1 VSTAAEAKASAYEK
15 IGLGLG
21 QDTWKATLLRNLLS
35 VVLLLVVWD
44 LGARYLVQN
53 KLILVPPIDV
63 LRALIIDVRGGE
75 IWQHS
80 YATLGE
86 IFVSFPVA
94 VAVGVFVGVVLSA
107 NRLVSQIAEPLLTAF
122 YSVPMVALA
131 PLFIAWLGLGFASK
145 FAIILLVSVFPVI
158 ITTEVGLR
166 STDKVYLDAARS
178 FNATRLQI
186 FTTVQ
191 FPFALPYIIGGVRV
205 SFARALVGAVVA
217 EFFGAFAGY
226 GYAILAAGQNFN
238 TARLLGYVVLQYRAP
253 AGLRGA
259 ARRPRHAR
267 QHRAALAGAEDDAVE
282 GRRLRW
288 PTSSRSAA

>member
-1 VSTAAEAKASAYEK
+1 MSTAAEAKSSAYEK

-21 QDTWKATLLRNLLS
+21 QDTWNATLLRNLLS
-35 VVLLLVVWD
+35 VALLLVVWD
-44 LGARYLVQN
+44 LGARYLVKN
-53 KLILVPPIDV
+53 KLILVPPLDV
-63 LRALIIDVRGGE
+63 LRALILDVRNGE

-80 YATLGE
+80 WATLTE

-94 VAVGVFVGVVLSA
+94 VAIGVVIGVALSS
-107 NRLVSQIAEPLLTAF
+107 NKLLGQIAEPLLTAF

-166 STDKVYLDAARS
+166 STDKVYLDAAKS
-178 FNATRLQI
+178 FNATPLQT

-205 SFARALVGAVVA
+205 AFARALVGAVVA

-226 GYAILAAGQNFN
+226 GFAILAAGQNFN
-238 TARLLGYVVLQYRAP
+238 TARLLGYVVL
-253 AGLRGA
+253 
-259 ARRPRHAR
+259 
-267 QHRAALAGAEDDAVE
+267 LAVLGMV
-282 GRRLRW
+282 GSIVLRW
-288 PTSSRSAA
+288 VERKMTPWKEEG

>member
-1 VSTAAEAKASAYEK
+1 MSAAAEAKSSAYEK

-21 QDTWKATLLRNLLS
+21 QDTWNATLLRNLLS
-35 VVLLLVVWD
+35 VALLLVVWD
-44 LGARYLVQN
+44 LSARYLVQN

-63 LRALIIDVRGGE
+63 LRALIIDTRSGE

-80 YATLGE
+80 WATLTE

-107 NRLVSQIAEPLLTAF
+107 NRLVSQVAEPLLTAF

-145 FAIILLVSVFPVI
+145 FAIILLVAVFPVI

-226 GYAILAAGQNFN
+226 GFAILAAGQNFN
-238 TARLLGYVVLQYRAP
+238 TARLLGYVVL
-253 AGLRGA
+253 
-259 ARRPRHAR
+259 
-267 QHRAALAGAEDDAVE
+267 LAVLGMLGSIA
-282 GRRLRW
+282 LRW
-288 PTSSRSAA
+288 LERKMTPWKEEG

>member
-1 VSTAAEAKASAYEK
+1 MSAAAEAKSSAYEK
-15 IGLGLG
+15 IGLSLG

-44 LGARYLVQN
+44 VAARFLVQN
-53 KLILVPPIDV
+53 RLILVPPLDV
-63 LRALIIDVRGGE
+63 LQALIVDVRNGE

-80 YATLGE
+80 YATLME
-86 IFVSFPVA
+86 IFISFPVA
-94 VAVGVFVGVVLSA
+94 VAIGVLVGVVLSA
-107 NRLVSQIAEPLLTAF
+107 NRLLGQVAEPLLMAF

-131 PLFIAWLGLGFASK
+131 PLFIAWLGLGFGSK
-145 FAIILLVSVFPVI
+145 FAIILLVSVFPII

-178 FNATRLQI
+178 FNATSWQI

-226 GYAILAAGQNFN
+226 GFAILAAGQNFN
-238 TARLLGYVVLQYRAP
+238 TARLLGYVVL
-253 AGLRGA
+253 L
-259 ARRPRHAR
+259 
-267 QHRAALAGAEDDAVE
+267 AALGMV
-282 GRRLRW
+282 GSIVLRW
-288 PTSSRSAA
+288 LERKMTPWKEEG

>member
-1 VSTAAEAKASAYEK
+1 VSAAAEAKSSAYEK

-35 VVLLLVVWD
+35 VVLLLIVWD
-44 LGARYLVQN
+44 VGARYLVQN
-53 KLILVPPIDV
+53 KLILVPPLDV
-63 LRALIIDVRGGE
+63 LRALVLDVRSGE

-80 YATLGE
+80 YATLME

-94 VAVGVFVGVVLSA
+94 VAAGVLVGVALSA
-107 NRLVSQIAEPLLTAF
+107 NRLLGQIAEPMLMAF

-145 FAIILLVSVFPVI
+145 FAIILLVSVFPII

-178 FNATRLQI
+178 FNATPWQI

-191 FPFALPYIIGGVRV
+191 FPFALPYIVGGVRV

-238 TARLLGYVVLQYRAP
+238 TARLLGYVVL
-253 AGLRGA
+253 
-259 ARRPRHAR
+259 
-267 QHRAALAGAEDDAVE
+267 LAVLGMIGSIV
-282 GRRLRW
+282 LRW
-288 PTSSRSAA
+288 VERKLTPWKEED

>member
-1 VSTAAEAKASAYEK
+1 MSTAADAKASAYEK
-15 IGLGLG
+15 IGLGLS
-21 QDTWKATLLRNLLS
+21 QDTWNATVLRNVLS
-35 VVLLLVVWD
+35 VVLLLIVWD

-53 KLILVPPIDV
+53 RLILVPPIDV
-63 LRALIIDVRGGE
+63 LRALIIDVRNGE

-80 YATLGE
+80 YATLME
-86 IFVSFPVA
+86 IAISFPVA
-94 VAVGVFVGVVLSA
+94 VAVGVFAGVVLSA

-131 PLFIAWLGLGFASK
+131 PLFIAWLGLGFGSK

-178 FNATRLQI
+178 FNATALQI

-205 SFARALVGAVVA
+205 AFARALVGAVVA

-226 GYAILAAGQNFN
+226 GFAILAAGQNFN
-238 TARLLGYVVLQYRAP
+238 TARLLGYVVL
-253 AGLRGA
+253 
-259 ARRPRHAR
+259 
-267 QHRAALAGAEDDAVE
+267 LAVLGMLGSIA
-282 GRRLRW
+282 LRW
-288 PTSSRSAA
+288 LERKMTPWKEDG